1 MVDALHE
8 ARNALRRGG
17 TLIDLRPDS
26 SQPPRV
32 VRDSLDV
39 GGFYERREAIGDN
52 RASDRALAR
61 VVRDGLLTPVRTG
74 SFWYDT
80 PYRDLESL
88 EAWAVTSRRI
98 GGYTR
103 GTRSVL
109 RKDRGRPLIVRRAL
123 AFGIYR
129 RAEG

>member
-8 ARNALRRGG
+8 ARSALRPGG

-26 SQPPRV
+26 TQPPRV
-32 VRDSLDV
+32 VRDGVDI
-39 GGFYERREAIGDN
+39 GGFYERRKAIGDN
-52 RASDRALAR
+52 RASDRAVAR
-61 VVRDGLLTPVRTG
+61 VVRDGLLKPLRAG

-80 PYRDLESL
+80 PYPDLASL
-88 EAWAVTSRRI
+88 DAWLVSSLRI

-103 GTRSVL
+103 GTRAML
-109 RKDRGRPLIVRRAL
+109 RKDRDRPLIVRRAL

-129 RAEG
+129 RTEG

>member
-8 ARNALRRGG
+8 ARSALRRGG

-26 SQPPRV
+26 SHPPRV
-32 VRDSLDV
+32 VRDGRDL

-52 RASDRALAR
+52 HASDRALAR

-80 PYRDLESL
+80 RYPDLESL
-88 EAWAVTSRRI
+88 EAWVWTLRGI
-98 GGYTR
+98 GGC
-103 GTRSVL
+103 
-109 RKDRGRPLIVRRAL
+109 PRR
-123 AFGIYR
+123 
-129 RAEG
+129 

>member
-8 ARNALRRGG
+8 ARGAVRRGG

-26 SQPPRV
+26 SHPPRV
-32 VRDSLDV
+32 VRDGRDV

-61 VVRDGLLTPVRTG
+61 VVRDGLLTPVRAG

-88 EAWAVTSRRI
+88 EAWAATSRRI

-103 GTRSVL
+103 GARRVL
-109 RKDRGRPLIVRRAL
+109 RKGRGRPVIGRPALPVRL
-123 AFGIYR
+123 HP
-129 RAEG
+129 